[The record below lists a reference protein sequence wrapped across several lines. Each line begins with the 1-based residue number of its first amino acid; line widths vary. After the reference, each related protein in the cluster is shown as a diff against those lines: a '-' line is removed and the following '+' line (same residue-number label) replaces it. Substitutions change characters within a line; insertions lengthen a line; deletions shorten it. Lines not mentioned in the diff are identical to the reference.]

1 MGVVIV
7 YIGGMR
13 NESKEVADLLGLPDR
28 VRNRPA
34 RRVSG
39 VAPEPHALT
48 GQRRRELQ
56 RGWSCCKTD
65 RSPQSFQTTIISNNR
80 VARQTIQYFRRIMR
94 PAGDIARKQPL
105 KHIK

>member
-1 MGVVIV
+1 MGVGIF

-13 NESKEVADLLGLPDR
+13 NESKGVADLLGLPDR

-34 RRVSG
+34 RRVSW
-39 VAPEPHALT
+39 VAPELPAVT
-48 GQRRRELQ
+48 GQRRRELR
-56 RGWSCCKTD
+56 RGWSCWETD
-65 RSPQSFQTTIISNNR
+65 RPPQSLQTTIICDSR
-80 VARQTIQYFRRIMR
+80 VAGQTIQYFRRIMR